1 MDIYNLGVALDHAPC
16 VSLTVESSCDNEAKV
31 AAFVG
36 KEQCVNAVVQC
47 HPSFVE
53 ISDYEGEDWLIHP
66 GRVYSY
72 HV

>member
-1 MDIYNLGVALDHAPC
+1 MHI
-16 VSLTVESSCDNEAKV
+16 SLTVESSCDNEAKV

-53 ISDYEGEDWLIHP
+53 ASDYEGKIA
-66 GRVYSY
+66 
-72 HV
+72 